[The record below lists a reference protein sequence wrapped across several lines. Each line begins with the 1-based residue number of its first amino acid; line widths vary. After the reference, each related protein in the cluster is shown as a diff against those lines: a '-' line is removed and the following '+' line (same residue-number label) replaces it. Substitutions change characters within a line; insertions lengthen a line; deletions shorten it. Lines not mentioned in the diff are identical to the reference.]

1 MPAIATLKMEGSSLT
16 LESNQLSVSVGW
28 FFFFFPEILAL
39 WDFVLPPGGETAM
52 SACCLK

>member
-28 FFFFFPEILAL
+28 FFFFL
-39 WDFVLPPGGETAM
+39 
-52 SACCLK
+52 S